1 MVDARYVNCPTKKEQ
16 EKQVPAPPKPPFSRG
31 APIMFGDRRLRLIRE
46 RDLDRVHPFIATLQF
61 ERYQVSFANIG
72 WRVSDMKKIL
82 VPA

>member
-1 MVDARYVNCPTKKEQ
+1 MGDARYVNCPIKKEQ
-16 EKQVPAPPKPPFSRG
+16 EKQVPAPPNPPFSRG
-31 APIMFGDRRLRLIRE
+31 APIMFGYRRLKLIRE
-46 RDLDRVHPFIATLQF
+46 RDLDRVHPFLATLQF